1 MKCPSGPQCPICTSP
16 NSLQGQALLEQTDL
30 SCTSPVIHSTGRD
43 PPLETEFSE
52 VQSHESFR
60 EPLGSATLNLS
71 DQQGNSVDLSCNIT
85 HSSESQDIA
94 APPDLS
100 LLSSSPLP
108 LALSLYL
115 ECPMERQNYEKLWRI
130 LAYYSETA
138 VRLERELM
146 LSKAPKLAYRYKQA
160 AETDGYYHTGVKASV
175 RARPQWLLQPAI
187 SIQLNRAQ
195 SNGHKVQLIYSTRV
209 SAHPD
214 PTSTTSSPTLHP
226 WVLISTNHTP
236 TALAVTTGSEVE
248 LPCPLL
254 SSGNPNIE
262 WILPDGSKHISP
274 SNSLDSRLQASTS
287 GLVLHKVQLSD
298 AGIYYCIGRAGMDV
312 DVLALRL
319 AVEESSVP
327 PTGEQVGPGVTS
339 TVGEPVILSCKAS
352 GSPVPQMSWLLP
364 DGHLIRQGLPISGG
378 LTIQPNGSL
387 SLRNPSKRDA
397 GYYRCIVVNQYG
409 SDSLSM
415 QLELLSQPP
424 PLLRASFPR
433 GPQSAAGRS
442 TKIRAPLLHHIAEG
456 SGDEEEEDDR
466 ILIGNRRRMRPLQQS
481 PNRRYPIGKTP
492 RRGPVRGPLRKGGA
506 LSSTDQRRNQFQNRH
521 RVTTNKQRIDP
532 QKWADL
538 LAKIRQKTAHNNNNN
553 QPLTT
558 AKSNAEMMDI
568 VESKDRGGHGGDD
581 DAGDGKAE
589 GAGMEAET
597 EGSSVDI
604 SDLQEEGLQP
614 IHPVFTEMQTHPE
627 AKTDPGTDTEIKKM
641 VVSSTE
647 KPEDIENKTE
657 THIQTEK
664 AAPQTGIRATHERR
678 KELVTSKPI
687 PGISK
692 IMPEPGEGGRQET
705 NPSSSRIRPQK
716 PRQGLLPNLVPNSRP
731 QSPWNTRRRI
741 GQRRRIINRPGA
753 QPLTPPRPLPDPKS
767 STETPE
773 TTTDQT
779 DLLLLPRTTSSPA
792 KLLPKSDHIR
802 SSVTLNSLPS
812 PVSYTLGVS
821 NLKSASPTVTP
832 STSSLTSV
840 YSTHIDTMT
849 HSTNIPDTVDVT
861 VLNAPA
867 PLPTQADTM
876 DAGSHIS
883 DTDVE
888 THTHGTQT
896 PTNPH
901 TALSK
906 HVDRPS
912 NKYKEE
918 LERNLV
924 GVPYVS
930 LSSTSLSPTLST
942 STSSTVPS
950 VATSATA
957 TEKITTPSAT
967 PQTTHS
973 THFTSPT
980 TTTIAPVTTTPITS
994 ATTMMITPTSSSTRS
1009 TTTMFITMAST
1020 TLHPATPTSM
1030 TTTSTTTSSTPSTT
1044 TTSATTAISA
1054 TISPYPTATTA
1065 TTTTS
1070 SVTTSTTRSTTIT
1083 VPSTTRLTTSE
1094 KTISITTMT
1103 STPSVPT
1110 TTTMTMTS
1118 TTESS
1123 SERLNIGQVDH
1134 EGKPLSGAP
1143 NQSQVP
1149 TDWKNPGANSIPDS
1163 HSSRVRWPP
1172 LPLPPAAPLVSSNKS
1187 CRFVDV
1193 LTQILRM
1200 RVTMSSLLDG

>member
-16 NSLQGQALLEQTDL
+16 NSLQGQALLEQTGL

-60 EPLGSATLNLS
+60 EPLGSASLNLS

-85 HSSESQDIA
+85 HSSESQDITS
-94 APPDLS
+94 PPDLS

-108 LALSLYL
+108 LALSLSL
-115 ECPMERQNYEKLWRI
+115 ECPMEKQNYEKLWRI

-138 VRLERELM
+138 VHLERELM
-146 LSKAPKLAYRYKQA
+146 LSKAPKLAYRYRQA

-195 SNGHKVQLIYSTRV
+195 SNRHKVQLIYSTRV

-214 PTSTTSSPTLHP
+214 PTSTTSSPSLHP

-236 TALAVTTGSEVE
+236 TALAVATGSKVE

-262 WILPDGSKHISP
+262 WILPDGSKHIPP

-287 GLVLHKVQLSD
+287 GLILHKVQLSD
-298 AGIYYCIGRAGMDV
+298 AGVYYCIGRAGRDV

-339 TVGEPVILSCKAS
+339 IVGEHVILSCKAS

-364 DGHLIRQGLPISGG
+364 DGHLIQQGLAMSGR

-387 SLRNPSKRDA
+387 SLHNPSKGDA

-424 PLLRASFPR
+424 PLLRTSFPR

-466 ILIGNRRRMRPLQQS
+466 ILTGSRRQMRPLQPS

-492 RRGPVRGPLRKGGA
+492 RRGPMRGPLRKGEA
-506 LSSTDQRRNQFQNRH
+506 MSSTNQRRNQFQNRH

-538 LAKIRQKTAHNNNNN
+538 LAKIRQKTAHNNNN
-553 QPLTT
+553 QHLTT
-558 AKSNAEMMDI
+558 AKPNAEVMDI
-568 VESKDRGGHGGDD
+568 VESEDRGGHGGDD

-589 GAGMEAET
+589 RAGMEAET
-597 EGSSVDI
+597 EGSSVDA

-614 IHPVFTEMQTHPE
+614 IHPVFTEMQTPPE
-627 AKTDPGTDTEIKKM
+627 AKTDPGTDTQIKKG

-647 KPEDIENKTE
+647 KPTDIENKTE
-657 THIQTEK
+657 THTQTEK
-664 AAPQTGIRATHERR
+664 AAPQTEIRTAHERW
-678 KELVTSKPI
+678 KELVTSKPV
-687 PGISK
+687 PGINK
-692 IMPEPGEGGRQET
+692 IMPDPGEGAKQEA

-731 QSPWNTRRRI
+731 QSPWNSRRRI
-741 GQRRRIINRPGA
+741 GQRRRIINRPGG
-753 QPLTPPRPLPDPKS
+753 QPLTPPRPLPDPMNPKS

-779 DLLLLPRTTSSPA
+779 DVLLLPLTTTSPA
-792 KLLPKSDHIR
+792 KLSTRSDHIR
-802 SSVTLNSLPS
+802 SGVTPNSPPS

-832 STSSLTSV
+832 SSSSLTSV

-849 HSTNIPDTVDVT
+849 HSANIPDSVDVT
-861 VLNAPA
+861 VLNAPT
-867 PLPTQADTM
+867 PLPTQADTT
-876 DAGSHIS
+876 DAGTHIS

-888 THTHGTQT
+888 SHTHGIQT
-896 PTNPH
+896 PTKPH
-901 TALSK
+901 TALGK

-912 NKYKEE
+912 NKHKEE

-957 TEKITTPSAT
+957 TEKTTSAT
-967 PQTTHS
+967 PQTTPS
-973 THFTSPT
+973 TPA
-980 TTTIAPVTTTPITS
+980 TIAPVTTTPITS
-994 ATTMMITPTSSSTRS
+994 ATTMMITPTSSSTGS
-1009 TTTMFITMAST
+1009 TTTLFITMAGT
-1020 TLHPATPTSM
+1020 APHPTTPT
-1030 TTTSTTTSSTPSTT
+1030 TITTSSTPSTT
-1044 TTSATTAISA
+1044 TSSTTTAISA
-1054 TISPYPTATTA
+1054 TFSPYPTATTA
-1065 TTTTS
+1065 TSTTT
-1070 SVTTSTTRSTTIT
+1070 SVTTSTTRSTSIT
-1083 VPSTTRLTTSE
+1083 APTTTRLA
-1094 KTISITTMT
+1094 KTILISTMT
-1103 STPSVPT
+1103 STPSAPTTT
-1110 TTTMTMTS
+1110 TTTMTS
-1118 TTESS
+1118 TTGSS
-1123 SERLNIGQVDH
+1123 SKRLNVGQVDH
-1134 EGKPLSGAP
+1134 EGKPHSGAP

-1163 HSSRVRWPP
+1163 HSSRPRWPP
-1172 LPLPPAAPLVSSNKS
+1172 LPLPPAAPLVSSNT
-1187 CRFVDV
+1187 V
-1193 LTQILRM
+1193 
-1200 RVTMSSLLDG
+1200 SLAVF